1 MVSNKN
7 PNHVR
12 KFLGYKW
19 EDVSIKSNV
28 KNRAKLQKNLNYI
41 YMLLY
46 LSKKHL
52 MNTWS
57 ND

>member
-41 YMLLY
+41 
-46 LSKKHL
+46 
-52 MNTWS
+52 
-57 ND
+57 